1 MKQALHT
8 IEPNSSVNH
17 AFTRTESN
25 QTFFGSRENVHFFSR
40 PGQSFVSRSESNMI
54 QAAPDDKHD
63 LTATKLS
70 GDPVLEKTF
79 DNETVVSRFVNSK
92 GNHVKLLQ
100 DALIQ
105 LGMSLPVSGADTK
118 FGKETADAV
127 TDFQNK
133 AGMSKS
139 EQDGIVGRKTLGLL
153 DRSLRS
159 NVISPDTDTS
169 ADDLKVNDKKQQE
182 KDEKCKG
189 KTTEIA
195 CPVPNTDVNKGADD
209 AIALIDKVFK
219 EQLPPSK
226 TDKADY
232 PAIFSRIFRN
242 NDSRPLNE
250 TVDEVKVN
258 FKLINDFIKNLKTD
272 PSHVRCGTEC
282 DGGCRS
288 GSPAYHSPAGGK
300 HIITF
305 CPDFSKSP
313 ERTLIVIHECHHASV
328 DKSRDLAYAHTRLID
343 KLDHAEALRNAASF
357 HLYSALVQD
366 PGSDHIGPKVKDT
379 GSISD
384 PLKQKKVDQAI
395 AFMEQWFKLITF
407 DMSRIAQNMD
417 EAGQKGK
424 YPEKSRTDLINR
436 IYVKWFNVTPAPA
449 KPKAVDIQ
457 KAKAIEERANKM
469 EDAFKNVLA
478 ISESTGGSEWVR
490 GPGKEIRLDKQLL
503 DLDIN
508 HLVIGI
514 LQELVHATP
523 DISAESEPLYVGT
536 INDLRNDRELAP

>member
-1 MKQALHT
+1 MKQGVQKKET
-8 IEPNSSVNH
+8 TSVFNH
-17 AFTRTESN
+17 AFTREEGN
-25 QTFFGSRENVHFFSR
+25 QPFFGNRDSGHFFTRTS
-40 PGQSFVSRSESNMI
+40 QTVSGRSGGNLI

-92 GNHVKLLQ
+92 GNHVKLIQ
-100 DALIQ
+100 EALIQ
-105 LGMSLPVSGADTK
+105 LGMSFPVSGADTRY
-118 FGKETADAV
+118 GTETADAV
-127 TDFQNK
+127 TDFQKK
-133 AGMSKS
+133 ASMGKS

-159 NVISPDTDTS
+159 NSISPDTDT
-169 ADDLKVNDKKQQE
+169 ATDDLKVNDKKQQE

-189 KTTEIA
+189 KATEIA

-209 AIALIDKVFK
+209 AILLIDKVFT
-219 EQLPPSK
+219 EQLPPVK

-232 PAIFSRIFRN
+232 PTIFSRIFRT
-242 NDSRPLNE
+242 NDSRPVNE
-250 TVDEVKVN
+250 TVNEVKAN
-258 FKLINDFIKNLKTD
+258 FTLIRDFIKSLKTD

-305 CPDFSKSP
+305 CPDFNNNP
-313 ERTLIVIHECHHASV
+313 ERTVIVIHECHHASV
-328 DKSRDLAYAHTRLID
+328 DKSKDIAYAHTRLID

-366 PGSDHIGPKVKDT
+366 PGSDRIGPKVKDT
-379 GSISD
+379 NSISD
-384 PLKQKKVDQAI
+384 PSKQKKVDQAI

-424 YPEKSRTDLINR
+424 YPEKSRIDLING
-436 IYVKWFNVTPAPA
+436 IYVKWFNVTPAPS
-449 KPKAVDIQ
+449 KPKTIDVQ
-457 KAKAIEERANKM
+457 KAKAVEERTNKM
-469 EDAFKNVLA
+469 EDAFRNVLS
-478 ISESTGGSEWVR
+478 ISESASGSQWER
-490 GPGKEIRLDKQLL
+490 GPGKDIRLNRQLL

-523 DISAESEPLYVGT
+523 EISAESEPLYVGT